1 MRILA
6 FLFFAFFP
14 TLALCDTDERLVRC
28 EPFRATVVKILKEN
42 GLPERFYFLMVAESG
57 CRSKDVR
64 SHRGAVG
71 FWQMMPA
78 TGRAHGCNNL
88 EDLEC
93 ATRAAASYLKD
104 LSTRFKGDDIIA
116 AWNMGGHNFKKRG
129 MTTEARGLIRR
140 VKYLEGI
147 DIELYS
153 DCGRIETHVY
163 VKDAKT

>member
-6 FLFFAFFP
+6 MLFFALILPSMAF
-14 TLALCDTDERLVRC
+14 CDTDGRLARC
-28 EPFRATVVKILKEN
+28 APYRAAVVKILKEN
-42 GLPERFYFLMVAESG
+42 GLSERFYYLMVAESG

-78 TGRAHGCNNL
+78 TGRAHGCDNL

-93 ATRAAASYLKD
+93 ATKAAASYLKD

-116 AWNMGGHNFKKRG
+116 AWNMGGHNLKTHG
-129 MTTEARGLIRR
+129 MTPEARGLIRR
-140 VKYLEGI
+140 VRYLEGI
-147 DIELYS
+147 DK
-153 DCGRIETHVY
+153 GG
-163 VKDAKT
+163 

>member
-6 FLFFAFFP
+6 FLFFALIP
-14 TLALCDTDERLVRC
+14 ASALCDTDARLVRC
-28 EPFRATVVKILKEN
+28 EPFRATVTKILKEN

-64 SHRGAVG
+64 SPRGAVG

-78 TGRAHGCNNL
+78 TGRAHGCDNL

-104 LSTRFKGDDIIA
+104 LSKRFKGDDIIA
-116 AWNMGGHNFKKRG
+116 AWNQGGHNLQRNG
-129 MTTEARGLIRR
+129 RSAEAQGLINRFHSL
-140 VKYLEGI
+140 KKEGGKN
-147 DIELYS
+147 E
-153 DCGRIETHVY
+153 
-163 VKDAKT
+163 